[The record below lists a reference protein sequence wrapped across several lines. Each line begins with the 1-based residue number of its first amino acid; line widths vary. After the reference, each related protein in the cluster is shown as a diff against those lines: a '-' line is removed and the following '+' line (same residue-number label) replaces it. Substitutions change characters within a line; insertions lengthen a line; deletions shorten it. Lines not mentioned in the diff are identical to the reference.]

1 MDPKHPSANSIDRSK
16 TESCRRTLSVE
27 EAARM
32 LGLGVRA
39 TRRAIR
45 AGKIQAIRVGRR
57 WLVLREPFE
66 KMLRGAGSKGADR

>member
-1 MDPKHPSANSIDRSK
+1 M
-16 TESCRRTLSVE
+16 
-27 EAARM
+27 M